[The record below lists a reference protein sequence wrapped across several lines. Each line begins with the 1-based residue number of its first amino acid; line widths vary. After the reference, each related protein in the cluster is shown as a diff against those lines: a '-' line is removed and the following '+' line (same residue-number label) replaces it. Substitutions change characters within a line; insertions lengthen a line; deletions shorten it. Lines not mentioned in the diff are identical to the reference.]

1 MININQTSENSKI
14 YIQRNIT
21 NDEPVINN
29 YITEDELQEILKE
42 YNSIPYIVVDG
53 FSHSSFKITK
63 GDWDAVHNA
72 IQNKKPYLIY
82 ARSSNSGDLF
92 SLVDDIAPLP
102 NGDVSIAT
110 TLIVSNGNVTY
121 RTWYI
126 DIDGN
131 VELSLEET
139 YAIPTEFKTI
149 NGNEI
154 TGTGDIII
162 EGGNGNVVELTQ
174 EEYDNTTP
182 EPDTLYVITDAPAVE
197 IPDTSNFVDKETLT
211 YEIDAINIALN
222 QKQDTL
228 VSGQNIKTINNQSIV
243 GSGNI
248 TIEGGGT
255 EILYLWKLNG
265 TTTYGADHNAN
276 VRNTLLSL
284 SSSEEYPIIVVKDYN
299 NDTICNNVYA
309 NASTNYVEI
318 QCCNSRIGGTP
329 NDLTDERYELLPNG
343 MFRYVKNDV
352 VATQNYVDEKI
363 SDINIESGGNI
374 VELTQSEYN
383 SITPEPDTL
392 YLISDSNINTSL
404 KTINGESII
413 GEGDIK
419 IDADLTGYATTA
431 YVDEQIGD
439 INSVLENIIG

>member
-1 MININQTSENSKI
+1 MININQTSEQTKI
-14 YIQRNIT
+14 LIPRSNI
-21 NDEPVINN
+21 NGDIEKNN
-29 YITEDELQEILKE
+29 YVTEDELQEILKE

-72 IQNKKPYLIY
+72 IQNDKPSLIY
-82 ARSSNSGDLF
+82 ARSAEYGKIF
-92 SLVDDIAPLP
+92 SLVDDINPYPQGGA
-102 NGDVSIAT
+102 SIAT
-110 TLIVSNGNVTY
+110 TLIVADGKVTY
-121 RTWYI
+121 RAWSI
-126 DIDGN
+126 DINGN
-131 VELSLEET
+131 VELMIEQT
-139 YAIPTEFKTI
+139 YTIQPKLVSGENIKTI
-149 NGNEI
+149 NGNDILGE
-154 TGTGDIII
+154 GDIVI
-162 EGGNGNVVELTQ
+162 ESGNGNIVELTQ
-174 EEYDNTTP
+174 SEYNGITP
-182 EPDTLYVITDAPAVE
+182 EPDTLYVITDAPEIE
-197 IPDTSNFVDKETLT
+197 IPDTANFVDKETLN

-222 QKQDTL
+222 QKQNTL

-309 NASTNYVEI
+309 NASTDYVEI

-329 NDLTDERYELLPNG
+329 NDLTDERYELLPTG

-352 VATQNYVDEKI
+352 VATQNYVDEQI
-363 SDINIESGGNI
+363 GNI
-374 VELTQSEYN
+374 N
-383 SITPEPDTL
+383 
-392 YLISDSNINTSL
+392 N
-404 KTINGESII
+404 
-413 GEGDIK
+413 
-419 IDADLTGYATTA
+419 
-431 YVDEQIGD
+431 
-439 INSVLENIIG
+439 VLENIIG